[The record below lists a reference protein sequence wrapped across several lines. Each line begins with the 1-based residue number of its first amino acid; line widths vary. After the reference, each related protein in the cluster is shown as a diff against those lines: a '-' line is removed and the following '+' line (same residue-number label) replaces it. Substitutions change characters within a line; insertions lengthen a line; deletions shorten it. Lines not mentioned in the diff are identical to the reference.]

1 MQCRTACETA
11 EGKLGNEKKAR
22 IALVK
27 TSDRYEGVQRCM
39 ELLENTVEGF
49 DVLIKPNFN
58 TSDPAPGSTHNDTL
72 RALVGALRSQGA
84 KKITIGERSGPPLTA
99 DVLREKGIPQLLE
112 ELDVD
117 LINFDELPPEE
128 WVQINPPGSH
138 WKNGFIVPRI
148 VTEAPRIVAT
158 GCLKTHQFGGIFTLS
173 LKLAVGLVPRRG
185 YEYMRELHDSP
196 HIRKMIAEINYAYHP
211 CLIVM
216 DGVEAF
222 VSGGPATGERRK
234 ANVIWAGH
242 DRIAVDAVGV
252 AILKELGTTPE
263 IQDRPIFAQE
273 QIQRAGELGLGIT
286 SPDCIE
292 IVTSDRES
300 EEYADVIRSILAKG

>member
-11 EGKLGNEKKAR
+11 EERRADGEKAR

-27 TSDRYEGVQRCM
+27 TADRKEGVYRCL
-39 ELLENTVEGF
+39 ELLDNTVAGQ

-72 RALVGALRSQGA
+72 RALIEGLRNQGA
-84 KKITIGERSGPPLTA
+84 KKITVGERSGPPLTA
-99 DVLREKGIPQLLE
+99 DVLKAKGIPELLE

-128 WVQINPPGSH
+128 WVHVNPPGSH

-216 DGVEAF
+216 DGVDAF
-222 VSGGPATGERRK
+222 VSGGPSTGERRQ

-252 AILKELGTTPE
+252 AILKDLGTTPE
-263 IQDRPIFAQE
+263 IENQPIFAQE
-273 QIQRAGELGLGIT
+273 QIQRAGELGLGVT
-286 SPDCIE
+286 SPDSIE
-292 IVTSDRES
+292 IVTADKES
-300 EEYADVIRSILAKG
+300 EDYAAVLRGILAKG

>member
-1 MQCRTACETA
+1 
-11 EGKLGNEKKAR
+11 
-22 IALVK
+22 
-27 TSDRYEGVQRCM
+27 
-39 ELLENTVEGF
+39 
-49 DVLIKPNFN
+49 
-58 TSDPAPGSTHNDTL
+58 
-72 RALVGALRSQGA
+72 
-84 KKITIGERSGPPLTA
+84 
-99 DVLREKGIPQLLE
+99 
-112 ELDVD
+112 
-117 LINFDELPPEE
+117 
-128 WVQINPPGSH
+128 
-138 WKNGFIVPRI
+138 VPRI

-234 ANVIWAGH
+234 ANVVWAGH

>member
-1 MQCRTACETA
+1 MQCRTAWKAMEGRHGTA
-11 EGKLGNEKKAR
+11 KKAR

-27 TSDRYEGVQRCM
+27 TPDRKQGVQRCM
-39 ELLENTVEGF
+39 ELLDNTVAGQ

-72 RALVGALRSQGA
+72 RALVAALRSQGA
-84 KKITIGERSGPPLTA
+84 RKIAIGERSGPPLTA
-99 DVLREKGIPQLLE
+99 DVLREKGIPELLE
-112 ELDVD
+112 ELDID
-117 LINFDELPPEE
+117 LINFDDLPREE
-128 WVQINPPGSH
+128 WVHVNPPGSH

-185 YEYMRELHDSP
+185 HEYMKELHASP
-196 HIRKMIAEINYAYHP
+196 DIRKMIAEINYAYHP
-211 CLIVM
+211 CLIIM
-216 DGVEAF
+216 DGVDAF
-222 VSGGPATGERRK
+222 VSGGPATGQHKR
-234 ANVIWAGH
+234 ADVFWAGY

-263 IQDRPIFAQE
+263 IEDQPIFAQE
-273 QIQRAGELGLGIT
+273 QIRRAGELGLGIT
-286 SPDCIE
+286 SPDSIE

-300 EEYADVIRSILAKG
+300 EDYANVLRAILEKG